1 MPNFS
6 LSRLVGFLSLA
17 VLGALL
23 ARPVSANVV
32 YRFTSPSGTLASS
45 FSFTMPSVI
54 TGTGVSAA
62 ITSFTSASDTGPG
75 WGGCGPI
82 TAVSISD
89 PSGGGI
95 LSTGIPIN
103 TTSCTA
109 FFAFTSTIDTLG
121 TFAGMFGSSESA
133 TLTITQSSATP
144 EPSSL
149 LLLGSGLLG
158 LAGIK
163 LRRIGC

>member
-1 MPNFS
+1 M
-6 LSRLVGFLSLA
+6 
-17 VLGALL
+17 
-23 ARPVSANVV
+23 
-32 YRFTSPSGTLASS
+32 
-45 FSFTMPSVI
+45 
-54 TGTGVSAA
+54 
-62 ITSFTSASDTGPG
+62 
-75 WGGCGPI
+75 
-82 TAVSISD
+82 
-89 PSGGGI
+89 
-95 LSTGIPIN
+95 STGIPIN